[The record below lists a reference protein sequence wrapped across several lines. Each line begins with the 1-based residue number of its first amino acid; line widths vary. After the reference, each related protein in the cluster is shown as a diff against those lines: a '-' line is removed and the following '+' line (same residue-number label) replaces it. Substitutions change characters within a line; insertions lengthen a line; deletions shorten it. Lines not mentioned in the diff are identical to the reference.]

1 MISQQDYIEY
11 PLFLKYLIRL
21 NCRKL
26 RQPGFRVTGFTKIL
40 QNAPPCACLP
50 CTILGSGPG
59 GGQGRKAS
67 PHLRSPTG
75 KARCSQETPT
85 RGEHPVPED
94 PVRPRVEPVVLLV
107 RDRQFPKNIVKS
119 EGKPTKGGK
128 MKFPKYRARRL
139 RKNDLFRRM
148 IRETHLRP
156 DDLILPLFVRPG
168 KDSKQPISSMPG
180 HSQLSIDLLI
190 KEVKEAKSL
199 GIPGVILFGIPQKK
213 DEMGSEAY
221 AEDGII
227 QKAIR
232 QIKEKVEGILVIT
245 DVCLCEYT
253 SHGHCGVVEGGRIL
267 NDETLDLLARQALS
281 HARAG
286 ADIVAPSDMMDGRVG
301 AIRKILDENQFED
314 IPIMAYSAKYASSF
328 YGPFRVAAE
337 SKPQFGDRKSYQM
350 DPANG
355 DEALREV
362 RLDLEEGADLVMV
375 KPALP
380 YLDIIYR
387 VKQTFNIP
395 VAAYNVSGEFAIVK
409 AASQLGWVD
418 GEQVMMESLISIKRA
433 GADLI
438 LTYFAKEAARKL
450 R

>member
-1 MISQQDYIEY
+1 
-11 PLFLKYLIRL
+11 
-21 NCRKL
+21 
-26 RQPGFRVTGFTKIL
+26 
-40 QNAPPCACLP
+40 
-50 CTILGSGPG
+50 
-59 GGQGRKAS
+59 
-67 PHLRSPTG
+67 
-75 KARCSQETPT
+75 
-85 RGEHPVPED
+85 
-94 PVRPRVEPVVLLV
+94 
-107 RDRQFPKNIVKS
+107 
-119 EGKPTKGGK
+119 
-128 MKFPKYRARRL
+128 MKFPQYRPRRL

-168 KDSKQPISSMPG
+168 KGVKQPISSMRG
-180 HSQLSIDLLI
+180 HSQLSIDLLLQ
-190 KEVKEAKSL
+190 EVKEAKSL
-199 GIPGVILFGIPQKK
+199 GILGIILFGIPEKK
-213 DEMGSEAY
+213 DETGSEAY

-227 QKAIR
+227 QRAVR
-232 QIKEKVEGILVIT
+232 QIKEKVDGILIIT

-253 SHGHCGVVEGGRIL
+253 SHGHCGVVKDGIVL

-281 HARAG
+281 HVRAG
-286 ADIVAPSDMMDGRVG
+286 ADIVAPSDMMDGRVV

-362 RLDLEEGADLVMV
+362 RLDIEEGADIVMV

-395 VAAYNVSGEFAIVK
+395 VAAYNVSGEFALVK
-409 AASQLGWVD
+409 AASKLGWVD
-418 GEQVMMESLISIKRA
+418 GEQVMMESLIAIKRA

-438 LTYFAKEAARKL
+438 LTYFAKEAAQKL
-450 R
+450 VMS

>member
-1 MISQQDYIEY
+1 ME
-11 PLFLKYLIRL
+11 
-21 NCRKL
+21 
-26 RQPGFRVTGFTKIL
+26 
-40 QNAPPCACLP
+40 
-50 CTILGSGPG
+50 
-59 GGQGRKAS
+59 GGQ
-67 PHLRSPTG
+67 
-75 KARCSQETPT
+75 
-85 RGEHPVPED
+85 
-94 PVRPRVEPVVLLV
+94 
-107 RDRQFPKNIVKS
+107 
-119 EGKPTKGGK
+119 
-128 MKFPKYRARRL
+128 MKFPQYRPRRL
-139 RKNDLFRRM
+139 RKDELFRRM
-148 IRETHLRP
+148 MRETHLRP

-168 KDSKQPISSMPG
+168 KGSKQTISSMPG
-180 HSQLSIDLLI
+180 HFQLSIDLLI

-199 GIPGVILFGIPQKK
+199 GILGVILFGIPEKK

-221 AEDGII
+221 AENGII
-227 QKAIR
+227 QRAVR
-232 QIKEKVEGILVIT
+232 QLKEKVEDILIIT

-253 SHGHCGVVEGGRIL
+253 SHGHCGVAEGGRIL
-267 NDETLDLLARQALS
+267 NDETLDLLARQSLS

-286 ADIVAPSDMMDGRVG
+286 ADMVAPSDMMDGRVG

-362 RLDLEEGADLVMV
+362 RLDIEEGADIVMV

-395 VAAYNVSGEFAIVK
+395 VAAYNVSGEFALVK

-418 GEQVMMESLISIKRA
+418 EELVMMESLTSIKRA

-438 LTYFAKEAARKL
+438 LTYFAKEAAKKL
-450 R
+450 V

>member
-1 MISQQDYIEY
+1 
-11 PLFLKYLIRL
+11 
-21 NCRKL
+21 
-26 RQPGFRVTGFTKIL
+26 
-40 QNAPPCACLP
+40 
-50 CTILGSGPG
+50 
-59 GGQGRKAS
+59 
-67 PHLRSPTG
+67 
-75 KARCSQETPT
+75 
-85 RGEHPVPED
+85 
-94 PVRPRVEPVVLLV
+94 
-107 RDRQFPKNIVKS
+107 
-119 EGKPTKGGK
+119 
-128 MKFPKYRARRL
+128 
-139 RKNDLFRRM
+139 M

-156 DDLILPLFVRPG
+156 DDFILPLFVRPG
-168 KDSKQPISSMPG
+168 KGVKQPISSMPG
-180 HSQLSIDLLI
+180 HAQFSIDLLI

-199 GIPGVILFGIPQKK
+199 GILGVILFGIPEKK

-227 QKAIR
+227 QKALKA
-232 QIKEKVEGILVIT
+232 IKDTVDGILVIT

-253 SHGHCGVVEGGRIL
+253 SHGHCGVVKEEKIL

-281 HARAG
+281 HVRAG
-286 ADIVAPSDMMDGRVG
+286 ADMVAPSDMMDGRVG
-301 AIRKILDENQFED
+301 AIRKRLDENGFDD
-314 IPIMAYSAKYASSF
+314 IPIMAYAAKYASSF

-337 SKPQFGDRKSYQM
+337 SKPQFGDRRSYQM

-362 RLDLEEGADLVMV
+362 RLDLEEGADIVMV

-395 VAAYNVSGEFAIVK
+395 VAAYNVSGEFALIK

-418 GEQVMMESLISIKRA
+418 GEQVMMESLTAIKRA

-438 LTYFAKEAARKL
+438 LTYFAKEAAKIL
-450 R
+450 ETDCDY